1 MDEIQQGQGVHKK
14 YPFSLVK
21 WVFFRIFKYMKVIE
35 LLGYVATIVT
45 LISMTSKNMK
55 LLRILNS
62 IGCVLWM
69 SYGIIR
75 NDNPVIV
82 VNSTILIIHLISLY
96 KTK

>member
-1 MDEIQQGQGVHKK
+1 MNTIEI
-14 YPFSLVK
+14 
-21 WVFFRIFKYMKVIE
+21 
-35 LLGYVATIVT
+35 LGYVATLIT
-45 LISMTSKNMK
+45 LASMMAKNMK

-82 VNSTILIIHLISLY
+82 VNSTILVIHLVSLY
-96 KTK
+96 KTKRNESMGM

>member
-1 MDEIQQGQGVHKK
+1 M
-14 YPFSLVK
+14 VK

-45 LISMTSKNMK
+45 LISMMAKNMN

-62 IGCVLWM
+62 VGCILWM

-82 VNSTILIIHLISLY
+82 VNSTILIIHLVALY
-96 KTK
+96 KTYRNESLGM

>member
-1 MDEIQQGQGVHKK
+1 M
-14 YPFSLVK
+14 VK
-21 WVFFRIFKYMKVIE
+21 WVFFRIFKYMNTIE
-35 LLGYVATIVT
+35 ILGYVATLIT
-45 LISMTSKNMK
+45 LASMMAKNMK

-82 VNSTILIIHLISLY
+82 VNSTILIIHLVSLY
-96 KTK
+96 KTKQNESMGM

>member
-1 MDEIQQGQGVHKK
+1 M
-14 YPFSLVK
+14 VK

-55 LLRILNS
+55 VLRILNS

-82 VNSTILIIHLISLY
+82 VNSTILVIHLVSLY
-96 KTK
+96 KTKRNESMGM

>member
-1 MDEIQQGQGVHKK
+1 
-14 YPFSLVK
+14 LVK
-21 WVFFRIFKYMKVIE
+21 WVFFRIFKYMNTIE
-35 LLGYVATIVT
+35 ILGYVATLIT
-45 LISMTSKNMK
+45 LASMLAKNMK

-82 VNSTILIIHLISLY
+82 VNSTILIIHLVSLY
-96 KTK
+96 KTKRNESLGM